1 MSRIGKKP
9 ITVTKG
15 VKLSVNGRLITVE
28 GPKGTLKYEH
38 RPEVSVA
45 WNEDEKSVTCTIDEK
60 HVNNRVIRAYW
71 GLTRALIQ
79 NMIIGVSQGYEKKM
93 EIVGVGWSAQLNGQI
108 LKLQLGYADP
118 VLLEVPQGLT
128 VGVEKQMVT
137 ISGADKQLVGQFAAV
152 MRTTRPPE
160 PYNGK
165 GVKYATEVIR
175 RKEGKKAGG

>member
-9 ITVTKG
+9 IMLPKG
-15 VKLSVNGRLITVE
+15 VKVSISGRVITVE

-38 RPEVSVA
+38 RPEVAVA
-45 WNEDEKSVTCTIDEK
+45 WNEDEKSVVCSIDQGDAD
-60 HVNNRVIRAYW
+60 NRAVRAYW

-79 NMIIGVSQGYEKKM
+79 NMIVGVSKGYEKKM
-93 EIVGVGWSAQLNGQI
+93 EIVGVGWSAQLMGQT

-118 VLLEVPQGLT
+118 VMLPVPQGLT
-128 VGVEKQMVT
+128 VAVDKQIVT
-137 ISGADKQLVGQFAAV
+137 ITGADKQLVGQFAAV

-165 GVKYATEVIR
+165 GVKYADEVIR